1 MATPEK
7 PLDPSS
13 RIDVSSSKCDF
24 TIRSNNLNL
33 RGIDTPDHF
42 DLRGKL
48 PSLSARLDSNKCDWR
63 IVTDGMHA
71 FGQTPDLVDELRA
84 KLPGGSVRVDS
95 SKCDWHIDSRF
106 DDLRT
111 SIDLSVDD
119 WSIKGGRPGATGTV
133 ASSKCDFRLSSNVAG
148 RHAQVESFR
157 DLLSLRARTPDFRGE
172 AVSSSKCDFRLTANV
187 EQQRASVHF
196 DNARLRI
203 DASGLATGSVSSSKC
218 DWRVEALGGLGTLT
232 QRPRL
237 DARLGSDK
245 CDFTLDLEF
254 GLTKGAPIRIRAVSS
269 SKCDFR
275 IESFEAPRES
285 IDPEILERPERP
297 RRKR

>member
-7 PLDPSS
+7 PQDPSS

-42 DLRGKL
+42 DLRGTL
-48 PSLSARLDSNKCDWR
+48 PNLSARMDSNKCDWR
-63 IVTDGMHA
+63 IATDGLHA
-71 FGQTPDLVDELRA
+71 FGQNPDLVDELRA
-84 KLPGGSVRVDS
+84 RLPGGSVRIDS
-95 SKCDWHIDSRF
+95 SKCDWRIDTRLEG
-106 DDLRT
+106 LRT
-111 SIDLSVDD
+111 SIDLAVDE
-119 WSIKGGRPGATGTV
+119 WSIKGGSAGATGTV
-133 ASSKCDFRLSSNVAG
+133 ASSKCDFRLSSNFRTRQA
-148 RHAQVESFR
+148 RIESFR
-157 DLLSLRARTPDFRGE
+157 DLVSLHARTPGFRGE
-172 AVSSSKCDFRLTANV
+172 AVSSSKCDFRITATG

-196 DNARLRI
+196 DDARLRI
-203 DASGLATGSVSSSKC
+203 DAAGLATGSVSSSKC

-254 GLTKGAPIRIRAVSS
+254 GLTEGPPIRIRAVSS

-285 IDPEILERPERP
+285 IDPEILERPKRP
-297 RRKR
+297 RRER